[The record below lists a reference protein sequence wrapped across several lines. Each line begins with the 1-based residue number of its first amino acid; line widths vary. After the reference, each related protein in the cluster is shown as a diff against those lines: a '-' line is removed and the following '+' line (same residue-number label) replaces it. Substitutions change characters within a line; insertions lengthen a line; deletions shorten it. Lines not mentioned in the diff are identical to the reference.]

1 MLLTAHPSPVA
12 ARLRLLLA
20 AVLFSTGGAAI
31 KAATLTG
38 WQVAS
43 FRSGIAALA
52 VWLLVPAARR
62 RWTGRVLAA
71 SAVYA
76 ATMVLFVVANKLT
89 TAANTIF
96 LQSTAPLYVL
106 LAGPVLLGERVTRAD
121 LGLMAAV
128 AAGMALFFVGHDAP
142 QATAPDPLR
151 GNVLAALSGVAWA
164 GTVLGLRWVGRGPA
178 RAVSTTPSLDATAD
192 TAATEAPSAAGDL
205 ALTTVVAG
213 NVLAC
218 LVCLPLAFPV
228 HDATPASWLVVLYL
242 GVVQIGVA
250 YLALASAMPHV
261 PALEASTL
269 LLVEPGLNP
278 VWAFLVHGE
287 RPGPLAWAGGLLIVL
302 SALAKTWWDA
312 RQPATAR
319 PGPTAPAEGSIRT

>member
-1 MLLTAHPSPVA
+1 MLAAPASPMA

-52 VWLLVPAARR
+52 VWLLVPAARG
-62 RWTGRVLAA
+62 RWSPRVLAVA
-71 SAVYA
+71 AVYA

-106 LAGPVLLGERVTRAD
+106 LAGPLLLRERVTRAD
-121 LGLMAAV
+121 LALMGAV
-128 AAGMALFFVGHDAP
+128 ACGMALFFVGHDAP
-142 QATAPDPLR
+142 QATAPDPVR
-151 GNVLAALSGVAWA
+151 GNVLAALSGVAWG
-164 GTVLGLRWVGRGPA
+164 GTVLGLRWVGRAPA
-178 RAVSTTPSLDATAD
+178 PPLDAVAD
-192 TAATEAPSAAGDL
+192 AAAGEAPSAAGDR

-228 HDATPASWLVVLYL
+228 QDAAPASWLVVLYL
-242 GVVQIGVA
+242 GVVQIGIA

-278 VWAFLVHGE
+278 VWAFLAHGE
-287 RPGPLAWAGGLLIVL
+287 RPGPLAWAGGALIVL

-312 RQPATAR
+312 RRPAGAPGAAPPAPGGAR
-319 PGPTAPAEGSIRT
+319 GRMQA

>member
-1 MLLTAHPSPVA
+1 MPAAPSPAA

-43 FRSGIAALA
+43 FRSGVAALA
-52 VWLLVPAARR
+52 VWLLVPAARG
-62 RWTGRVLAA
+62 RWTGRVLGVA
-71 SAVYA
+71 AVYA

-106 LAGPVLLGERVTRAD
+106 LAGPTLLGERVTRAD
-121 LGLMAAV
+121 LALMAAV
-128 AAGMALFFVGHDAP
+128 AVGMALFFVAGDAP
-142 QATAPDPLR
+142 QATAPDPRR
-151 GNVLAALSGVAWA
+151 GNVVAALSGVAWA
-164 GTVLGLRWVGRGPA
+164 GTVLGLRWVGRG
-178 RAVSTTPSLDATAD
+178 
-192 TAATEAPSAAGDL
+192 AAGADASGASGASRGDA

-218 LVCLPLAFPV
+218 LAALPLALPA
-228 HDATPASWLVVLYL
+228 HGLSAADALVVGYL

-278 VWAFLVHGE
+278 VWAFLAHGE
-287 RPGPLAWAGGLLIVL
+287 RPAALAWAGGAVIVL
-302 SALAKTWWDA
+302 SALVKTWWDA
-312 RQPATAR
+312 RR
-319 PGPTAPAEGSIRT
+319 APAAAGGVPA